1 MSRVSSALIW
11 DPAVTGYKFRPDHPF
26 NPRRLELAVSLI
38 EALGLVDGGEAGIV
52 APRTAT
58 EQELLA
64 VHSREY
70 LDAVR
75 RFSEGGDASG
85 AHRWGLGTDDTPV
98 FPGMHDITALV
109 TGATIRAAELVMR
122 GEVTRAFSIC
132 GGLHHAHRDRASGF
146 CVYSDLAAAIAWI
159 RREHGGKVMYIDYDA
174 HHGDGV
180 QGIFYDDPDV
190 LTLSLHE
197 SGRYLFPGTGFVDE
211 LGDGDGY
218 GYSLNVPLEP
228 FTEDGSWLDIHRK
241 LIPEVMEAFRPD
253 VVVLQSGCDGHSLDP
268 LTHLRASHA
277 AVRGDDADRLRGGGP
292 GVRRAGGGHGGRR
305 IRRLAGGAARVDAGV
320 GGAERAGGAQPHPA
334 RMAEPLAG
342 RGAGAAAAARPR
354 RGRGP
359 QAGAAPRRDRGDQP
373 AHAGIAAAAGAA
385 ADPWLGPG
393 VLREMTVDP
402 PITPAVPIV
411 GLAFP
416 RNPPRPRGGH
426 VHGTKNPA

>member
-1 MSRVSSALIW
+1 MSRVPCALVW

-38 EALGLVDGGEAGIV
+38 EALGLVDGGMAKV
-52 APRTAT
+52 VPPRLAT
-58 EQELLA
+58 EAELLA

-75 RFSEGGDASG
+75 RFSGGGDRAG
-85 AHRWGLGTDDTPV
+85 AGRWGLGTDDTPI

-109 TGATIRAAELVMR
+109 SGATIRAAELVMR

-180 QGIFYDDPDV
+180 QGIFYEDPDV

-228 FTEDGSWLDIHRK
+228 FTEDDSWLDIHRK
-241 LIPEVMEAFRPD
+241 LIPEVMEAYRPD
-253 VVVLQSGCDGHSLDP
+253 VVVLQSGCDGHAADP
-268 LTHLRASHA
+268 LTHLRASTRLYEETTRIVCEA
-277 AVRGDDADRLRGGGP
+277 ADRVCGGRVIATGGGGYAVWKVVP
-292 GVRRAGGGHGGRR
+292 RAWTLVWGVLSGQEVPNRIPHEWLNRWQGEAPEMLPPHVRDAEEDHRPVPRRAEIEATNRR
-305 IRRLAGGAARVDAGV
+305 TLESLRRQALPLIRGWG
-320 GGAERAGGAQPHPA
+320 
-334 RMAEPLAG
+334 
-342 RGAGAAAAARPR
+342 
-354 RGRGP
+354 
-359 QAGAAPRRDRGDQP
+359 
-373 AHAGIAAAAGAA
+373 
-385 ADPWLGPG
+385 LG
-393 VLREMTVDP
+393 
-402 PITPAVPIV
+402 
-411 GLAFP
+411 F
-416 RNPPRPRGGH
+416 
-426 VHGTKNPA
+426 

>member
-1 MSRVSSALIW
+1 MSRESSALIW

-38 EALGLVDGGEAGIV
+38 EALGLVDDDQARIV
-52 APRTAT
+52 APRMAT
-58 EQELLA
+58 EAELLA

-75 RFSEGGDASG
+75 RFSGGEDRAG
-85 AHRWGLGTDDTPV
+85 AGRWGLGTDDTPI

-109 TGATIRAAELVMR
+109 TGATLRAAELVMR

-241 LIPEVMEAFRPD
+241 LIPEVMEAYRPD

-268 LTHLRASHA
+268 LTHLRASTKLYEETTRIVCEA
-277 AVRGDDADRLRGGGP
+277 ADRVCGGRVIATGGGGYAIWQVVPRAWTLVWGALSGQQVPNRIPHEWLNRWQGEAPVMLPPHVRDADEDHKP
-292 GVRRAGGGHGGRR
+292 V
-305 IRRLAGGAARVDAGV
+305 
-320 GGAERAGGAQPHPA
+320 
-334 RMAEPLAG
+334 
-342 RGAGAAAAARPR
+342 
-354 RGRGP
+354 
-359 QAGAAPRRDRGDQP
+359 PRRDEIEATNRRTLESLRRQALPLIRGW
-373 AHAGIAAAAGAA
+373 G
-385 ADPWLGPG
+385 LG
-393 VLREMTVDP
+393 
-402 PITPAVPIV
+402 
-411 GLAFP
+411 F
-416 RNPPRPRGGH
+416 
-426 VHGTKNPA
+426 

>member
-1 MSRVSSALIW
+1 VSRVPAALIW

-38 EALGLVDGGEAGIV
+38 EALELLDGGMAKVV
-52 APRTAT
+52 APRIAT
-58 EQELLA
+58 EAELLA

-75 RFSEGGDASG
+75 RFSGGGDKSTAM
-85 AHRWGLGTDDTPV
+85 RWGLGTDDTPI

-159 RREHGGKVMYIDYDA
+159 RREHGGKVLYIDYDA

-253 VVVLQSGCDGHSLDP
+253 VVILQSGCDGHSLDP
-268 LTHLRASHA
+268 LTHLRASTRLYEETTRIVCEA
-277 AVRGDDADRLRGGGP
+277 ADRVCGGRVIATGGGGYAVWEVVP
-292 GVRRAGGGHGGRR
+292 RAWTLVWGVLSGQEVPNR
-305 IRRLAGGAARVDAGV
+305 IPHEWLNRWQGEAPVMLPPHVRDAEEDHKPV
-320 GGAERAGGAQPHPA
+320 
-334 RMAEPLAG
+334 
-342 RGAGAAAAARPR
+342 PR
-354 RGRGP
+354 REEIEATNRRTLESLRRQALPLIRGW
-359 QAGAAPRRDRGDQP
+359 G
-373 AHAGIAAAAGAA
+373 
-385 ADPWLGPG
+385 LG
-393 VLREMTVDP
+393 
-402 PITPAVPIV
+402 
-411 GLAFP
+411 F
-416 RNPPRPRGGH
+416 
-426 VHGTKNPA
+426 

>member
-1 MSRVSSALIW
+1 VSRVSSALVW

-38 EALGLVDGGEAGIV
+38 EALGLVDDDLARTV
-52 APRTAT
+52 APRMAT
-58 EQELLA
+58 EAELLA

-75 RFSEGGDASG
+75 RFSGGGDPSG
-85 AHRWGLGTDDTPV
+85 AMRWGLGTDDTPI
-98 FPGMHDITALV
+98 FPGMHDVTALV

-159 RREHGGKVMYIDYDA
+159 RREHGGRVMYIDYDA

-228 FTEDGSWLDIHRK
+228 FTEDASWIDIHRK
-241 LIPEVMEAFRPD
+241 LIPEVMEAYRPD

-268 LTHLRASHA
+268 LTHLRASTKLYEETTRIVCEA
-277 AVRGDDADRLRGGGP
+277 ADRVCGGRVIATGGGGYAIWEVVP
-292 GVRRAGGGHGGRR
+292 RAWTLVWGALSGQEVPNRIPHEWLNRWQGEAPVMLPPHVR
-305 IRRLAGGAARVDAGV
+305 DAEEDHKPV
-320 GGAERAGGAQPHPA
+320 
-334 RMAEPLAG
+334 
-342 RGAGAAAAARPR
+342 
-354 RGRGP
+354 
-359 QAGAAPRRDRGDQP
+359 PRRDEIEATNRRTLESLRRQALPLIRGW
-373 AHAGIAAAAGAA
+373 G
-385 ADPWLGPG
+385 LG
-393 VLREMTVDP
+393 
-402 PITPAVPIV
+402 
-411 GLAFP
+411 F
-416 RNPPRPRGGH
+416 
-426 VHGTKNPA
+426 